1 MSGTSAKTGQVANSA
16 GNTISGNG
24 AHLSIQLTAGASN
37 QEIARLGQG
46 TLDRIGNTPLLRFAH
61 ITRDL
66 PGAEI
71 LGKAEWLN
79 PGGSVKDR
87 AAANIV
93 AQARASGKLTSGKIL
108 LDSTSGNTGIAY
120 AMIGAAQ
127 GFPVTLCMPENVS
140 VERKRILHAYGANII
155 YTDPADGSDGAIR
168 LARELAAKH
177 PDLYFYADQYSN
189 DANWQAHYHGTAN
202 EIWQQT
208 EGRIT
213 HFVSML
219 GTSGTFVG
227 TSRRLKELNPRIR
240 CISLQPDSP
249 FHGIE
254 GAKHMAS
261 AIVPKIYD
269 PSLADADLGIA
280 TEDAYTMAKRLAR
293 EEGLL
298 VGISA
303 AAAVAGCVQLASK
316 LRRDERGV
324 FVTILCDSGD
334 KYLSERFWEE
344 T

>member
-1 MSGTSAKTGQVANSA
+1 
-16 GNTISGNG
+16 
-24 AHLSIQLTAGASN
+24 
-37 QEIARLGQG
+37 
-46 TLDRIGNTPLLRFAH
+46 LDRIGNTPLLRLA
-61 ITRDL
+61 RVSADLL
-66 PGAEI
+66 PGVEL

-168 LARELAAKH
+168 MARELAAKH
-177 PDLYFYADQYSN
+177 PDVYFYADQYSN

-208 EGRIT
+208 NGRIT

-227 TSRRLKELNPRIR
+227 TTRRLKELNPRIR
-240 CISLQPDSP
+240 CISLQPDSA

-261 AIVPKIYD
+261 AIVPQIYD
-269 PSLADADLGIA
+269 ASLADANLEIA
-280 TEDAYTMAKRLAR
+280 TEDAYAMAKRLAR

-298 VGISA
+298 VGVSA
-303 AAAVAGCVQLASK
+303 AAAVAGCMQLAGRVRK
-316 LRRDERGV
+316 NENAV

-344 T
+344 G

>member
-1 MSGTSAKTGQVANSA
+1 MHSVYRNTAEATGGGEHTGENDSP
-16 GNTISGNG
+16 
-24 AHLSIQLTAGASN
+24 
-37 QEIARLGQG
+37 RKPYLGQR
-46 TLDRIGNTPLLRFAH
+46 TLDRIGNTPLLRIERVAS
-61 ITRDL
+61 DL
-66 PGAEI
+66 PGIEI

-93 AQARASGKLTSGKIL
+93 AKAQVSGKLTSGKIL

-120 AMIGAAQ
+120 AMLGAAL

-168 LARELAAKH
+168 VARELAAKH
-177 PDLYFYADQYSN
+177 PDLYYYADQYSN

-202 EIWQQT
+202 EIWEQT

-219 GTSGTFVG
+219 GTSGTFMGV
-227 TSRRLKELNPRIR
+227 TRRLKELNPSIR
-240 CISLQPDSP
+240 CVSLQPDSA

-254 GAKHMAS
+254 GAKYMAS

-269 PSLADADLGIA
+269 PTLADADLGIS
-280 TEDAYTMAKRLAR
+280 TEDAYAMAKRLAR

-303 AAAVAGCVQLASK
+303 AAAVVGCLQLARQLK
-316 LRRDERGV
+316 KNEHGV

-334 KYLSERFWEE
+334 KYLSERFWQER
-344 T
+344 